1 MSKNFSR
8 RDFLKLSGLGL
19 SATAVLTGCGPS
31 SRYVVRQAYANMP
44 EYNQTGVSTYYA
56 TTCQECPAGCGLI
69 VRTQEG
75 RAIKIE
81 GNPDHPVNKGKVC
94 SRGLTSVQGLYNP
107 DRIAGPQKRIR
118 GNRSF
123 DPVTWDQSVE
133 ILQGALSNANKTAF
147 LMGLQ
152 SDHLF
157 DLVNEIT
164 IAANSNVPYR
174 YGTLGTLEGRNT
186 LIEASRQM
194 FGTPQ
199 FPYFDMGSADV
210 VLSFGANFFET
221 WLSPL
226 AYSRNY
232 RQMRKQ
238 KYGKRGYLVSFEAR
252 QSLTS
257 ANADLW
263 VPLIPGTEG
272 LVALAIGKIAAK
284 LHYAVIPKMFDNV
297 DIAEIAN
304 KSGISE
310 AQLTEIGEL
319 FGNAQHPLA
328 IPGGSAL
335 TTSNGLQSAKAILG
349 LNVLASNLGL
359 PGGVFLAQGD
369 VPVSDINEIKNLIQ
383 RMNSGEIETLL
394 IHGGN
399 PVFELPPALGFQKA
413 LTKVKTVISFAPF
426 EDETA
431 IESDYVFPD
440 HSPLES
446 FGYQRVLAGADRVTL
461 SAIQPVV
468 QPIYDT
474 KATADVLLAAIAGL
488 GGSVSNAV
496 PYTDEVDFLQQ
507 KITPFIEAGGF
518 YTASELPTF
527 WSKWLQFG
535 GWWKPESGLRSAS
548 DSSNLSET
556 FTFEKLNPLV
566 EGAEFHLVTFGT
578 QMGDGHGA
586 NRPWLQ
592 ETPDPMTTI
601 TWNSWVEIHPETADH
616 LGIHDDDI
624 VKITSVNGT
633 ESIEAIVYRYPAIRP
648 DTIAMPFGQGHS
660 ALGRYAE
667 GRGSNPANLWSGEIN
682 QAGELVIS
690 DTKVTITPT
699 GKRRPLARQ
708 ESKAGVYGE
717 H

>member
-1 MSKNFSR
+1 MSEKLSR

-31 SRYVVRQAYANMP
+31 SRYVVRQAYASMP
-44 EYNQTGVSTYYA
+44 EYNQTGTSTYYA

-75 RAIKIE
+75 RAIKVE

-107 DRIAGPQKRIR
+107 DRIGGPQKRSR

-123 DPVTWDQSVE
+123 DPITWDESIE
-133 ILQGALSNANKTAF
+133 IIRTAFKNPAKTAF

-152 SDHLF
+152 SDHLY

-164 IAANSNVPYR
+164 TANNSQAPYR
-174 YGTLGTLEGRNT
+174 YGTLSSLEGRNT
-186 LIEASRQM
+186 LIKASNQM

-199 FPYFDMGSADV
+199 FPFFDLANAEV

-221 WLSPL
+221 WLSPI
-226 AYSRNY
+226 AYSRGY

-238 KYGKRGYLVSFEAR
+238 DFGKRGYLVSFEAR
-252 QSLTS
+252 QTLTS

-263 VPLIPGTEG
+263 IPIIPGTEG
-272 LVALAIGKIAAK
+272 LVALAIGKIASEI
-284 LHYAVIPKMFDNV
+284 HYAVTPKMYSDV
-297 DIAEIAN
+297 DLSEVSKI
-304 KSGISE
+304 SGVSE
-310 AQLTEIGEL
+310 AQLQEIGEL
-319 FGNAQHPLA
+319 FGIAQHPLA
-328 IPGGSAL
+328 IPGGPAL
-335 TTSNGLQSAKAILG
+335 TTKNGLRNAKAILG

-359 PGGVFLAQGD
+359 PGGVFLIPGD
-369 VPVSDINEIKNLIQ
+369 VPVSDLTEIKNIIQ
-383 RMNSGEIETLL
+383 QMDSGKIETLF
-394 IHGGN
+394 IHNVN
-399 PVFELPPALGFQKA
+399 PVFELPPVLGFQEA
-413 LTKVKTVISFAPF
+413 LSKVKTVISFASF

-431 IESDYVFPD
+431 IASDYVFPD
-440 HSPLES
+440 HTPLES

-461 SAIQPVV
+461 GAIQPVV
-468 QPIYDT
+468 QPIHDT
-474 KATADVLLAAIAGL
+474 KATVDVLLAAIAGL
-488 GGSVSNAV
+488 AGTLSESIS
-496 PYTDEVDFLQQ
+496 YTDEVDYLQQ
-507 KITPFIEAGGF
+507 KIKPFIEAGGF
-518 YTASELPTF
+518 YTATELPTF
-527 WSKWLQFG
+527 WSKWLQYG
-535 GWWKPESGLRSAS
+535 GWWKPESGLRSAV
-548 DSSNLSET
+548 DSTHLNESLSFVLPT
-556 FTFEKLNPLV
+556 PPA
-566 EGAEFHLVTFGT
+566 EGKEFHLFTFGT

-592 ETPDPMTTI
+592 ETPDPMTTVI
-601 TWNSWVEIHPETADH
+601 WNSWIEIHPATADK

-624 VKITSVNGT
+624 VEVSLVGSSA
-633 ESIEAIVYRYPAIRP
+633 SIEAIVYKYPAIRP
-648 DTIAMPFGQGHS
+648 DTVAMPFGQGHS

-667 GRGSNPANLWSGEIN
+667 GRGSNPAIVWTGEIN
-682 QAGELVIS
+682 EAGDLMLS